1 MKESKILPAID
12 ASPYNHPMTQAAP
25 ALSDSL
31 LAAARA
37 IGAVETGQSLT
48 EALLDVRPELRPSA
62 QSLSFYAMRHWGQAM
77 ALRRLLLDRVPPN
90 PTVFALLGL
99 SLLLLEV
106 ALSDPAE
113 RDATAPTYTAHTLVD
128 QAVQATQ
135 GQRDTLNFKGLVNA
149 ILRRFQRERAALLS
163 QLEHDLEAQYNHPK
177 WWIEALQTAYPQ
189 DWQRLLETANMHPP
203 LALRVNL
210 RATTRE
216 AVEQAF
222 AAAGIAATPF
232 GVAGLV
238 LDVPRPIASLPG
250 YAQGWWSVQDAG
262 AQLAAPLLELK
273 DGMRVLD
280 ACAAPGGKT
289 AHMLELAALKLTAL
303 DIDNA
308 RMGRVEQNLERL
320 GLLNDDVE
328 LIAESAMRAH
338 TWWDGKPFDAILAD
352 VPCTASGI
360 VRRHP
365 DIRWLRRFTDLKPTA
380 KLQREILDSLWS
392 LVAPGGKLL
401 LVTCS
406 IFPQECELQAQA
418 FLKRH
423 AQAVRLPAPGQ
434 LLPCLA
440 NAERPAGQ
448 DGFFYAL
455 FARQV

>member
-1 MKESKILPAID
+1 M
-12 ASPYNHPMTQAAP
+12 
-25 ALSDSL
+25 
-31 LAAARA
+31 
-37 IGAVETGQSLT
+37 
-48 EALLDVRPELRPSA
+48 
-62 QSLSFYAMRHWGQAM
+62 
-77 ALRRLLLDRVPPN
+77 
-90 PTVFALLGL
+90 
-99 SLLLLEV
+99 
-106 ALSDPAE
+106 
-113 RDATAPTYTAHTLVD
+113 D

-163 QLEHDLEAQYNHPK
+163 QLEQDLEAQYNHPK
-177 WWIEALQTAYPQ
+177 WWIEALQTAYPK
-189 DWQRLLETANMHPP
+189 DWQRLLETANVHPP

-338 TWWDGKPFDAILAD
+338 TWWDGKPFDAVLAD

-440 NAERPAGQ
+440 DAERPAGQ

>member
-1 MKESKILPAID
+1 MKEIRILPVIG
-12 ASPYNHPMTQAAP
+12 ASPYNHPMTQSAP

-37 IGAVETGQSLT
+37 IGAVENGQSLT
-48 EALLDVRPELRPSA
+48 EALLDVAPDLRPSA
-62 QSLSFYAMRHWGQAM
+62 QALSFYAMRHWGQAM

-99 SLLLLEV
+99 SLLLLDV
-106 ALSDPAE
+106 AISDPAE

-149 ILRRFQRERAALLS
+149 ILRRFQRERAALLL
-163 QLEHDLEAQYNHPK
+163 QLAQDLEAQYNHPK

-189 DWQRLLETANMHPP
+189 DWKRLLETANVHPP
-203 LALRVNL
+203 LTLRVNV

-216 AVEQAF
+216 VVGQAF
-222 AAAGIAATPF
+222 AAEGIAATPF

-238 LDVPRPIASLPG
+238 LEVPRPIASLPG

-280 ACAAPGGKT
+280 ACAAPGGKA
-289 AHMLELAALKLTAL
+289 AHMLELAQIKLTAL

-338 TWWDGKPFDAILAD
+338 TWWDGKPFDAVLAD

-440 NAERPAGQ
+440 DAEHLAGQ

-455 FARQV
+455 FSRQV